1 MQIIYFTLVGIAA
14 YLAADWILNRIE
26 IRRGKR
32 FEYRSLIFFFLLLGI
47 ALAAFQAIT
56 YLVAPAVNS

>member
-1 MQIIYFTLVGIAA
+1 MQIVYFTLVGIAA

-47 ALAAFQAIT
+47 ALAAFQAIN
-56 YLVAPAVNS
+56 LFVAPAANS

>member
-26 IRRGKR
+26 IVRGKR

-56 YLVAPAVNS
+56 RFIAPAINP